1 MSVALPN
8 VDVLERMVRAVEK
21 VRERLRRAS
30 KALEDAGVRY
40 AVIGGNAVAAWVATV
55 DESAVRNTRDVDILL
70 DPDDFALAR
79 KALEADGFIYR
90 HVAGIDLFLDG
101 PAARAGD
108 AVHIVFARQKVRPQS
123 VEPAPDVRDTVRLG
137 EGLRVV
143 PLPALVRMKL
153 TSFRD
158 RDRTHLRDLIGV
170 GLITER
176 DPANLPDLLAARLSE
191 LLENP
196 DG

>member
-143 PLPALVRMKL
+143 PLETLVRMKL

>member
-21 VRERLRRAS
+21 VRERLLRAS

-55 DESAVRNTRDVDILL
+55 DEAAVRNTRDVDILL

-90 HVAGIDLFLDG
+90 HVAGGDLFLDG
-101 PAARAGD
+101 PAAQAAD
-108 AVHIVFARQKVRPQS
+108 AVHIVFARQKVRPLY
-123 VEPAPDVRDTVRLG
+123 VEPAPDVRDTVSLG

-143 PLPALVRMKL
+143 PLEALVRMKL

-176 DPANLPDLLAARLSE
+176 DLADLSDLLAARLTE
-191 LLENP
+191 ILENP
-196 DG
+196 EG